1 MPEGKNRMDF
11 WQKTVVSLHRCVMIE
26 IVFSDMISVVV
37 PKSARV
43 GRSVDYQLTITS
55 RLFTRLT
62 MFSFECISS
71 EPV

>member
-1 MPEGKNRMDF
+1 VEVLKSRVG
-11 WQKTVVSLHRCVMIE
+11 LY
-26 IVFSDMISVVV
+26 VVV

>member
-1 MPEGKNRMDF
+1 MKCYG
-11 WQKTVVSLHRCVMIE
+11 LYA
-26 IVFSDMISVVV
+26 VVV

-55 RLFTRLT
+55 RVFTRLT